1 MKFAYLHGLDANN
14 LGPKNIWLKTI
25 CELYDPQID
34 YRKKNI
40 YFEIKNEIHNFNP
53 EIIIGSSM
61 GGFFAY
67 ELAKEMNI
75 KALLFNPALHSRSYE
90 PDMNGLKTTKTKPNI
105 FCVFGKNDTIINPE
119 KTITFLKNEG
129 YGNENFKMLTHA
141 HDTPFEV
148 FKNEVSLFMKN

>member
-14 LGPKNIWLKTI
+14 LEPKNIWLKTI

-61 GGFFAY
+61 GGF
-67 ELAKEMNI
+67 
-75 KALLFNPALHSRSYE
+75 LLMSW
-90 PDMNGLKTTKTKPNI
+90 LKK
-105 FCVFGKNDTIINPE
+105 
-119 KTITFLKNEG
+119 
-129 YGNENFKMLTHA
+129 
-141 HDTPFEV
+141 
-148 FKNEVSLFMKN
+148 